1 MSKLI
6 VLHACTT
13 FCSLLL
19 SKPLVL
25 LELSQ
30 LKRLLEICGKAKGSC
45 CGSKEALAISAERE
59 AFKMIKS
66 LDKEEV
72 KLLRTT
78 LIEDSGA
85 PGVNIVFDKT
95 NNNIII

>member
-1 MSKLI
+1 MSELI
-6 VLHACTT
+6 VLNVCTT

-19 SKPLVL
+19 SKAVVL

-30 LKRLLEICGKAKGSC
+30 LKRVLEICGKARGSC
-45 CGSKEALAISAERE
+45 CGSKEGLAISAERE

-66 LDKEEV
+66 LNKEEV

-78 LIEDSGA
+78 LIEGSGA

-95 NNNIII
+95 KNNIII